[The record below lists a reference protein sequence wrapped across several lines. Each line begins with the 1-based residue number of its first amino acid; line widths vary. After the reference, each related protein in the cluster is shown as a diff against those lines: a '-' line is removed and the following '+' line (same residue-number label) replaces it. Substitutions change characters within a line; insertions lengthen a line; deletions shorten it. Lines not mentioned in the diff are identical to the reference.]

1 MNKATENKSKLLS
14 ISNNL
19 MVPDVDKTLNYYNN
33 LGFETVYKSTNN
45 DIAYW
50 AYIKKDNIELFL
62 QSTTSLTE
70 EFPELENQK
79 NGAALTLWIRVENIV
94 QWYEAIKNKAD
105 VIRPLAVTPYN
116 GANEFVIQ
124 DINGFILHFSDF
136 DLQKELNT

>member
-14 ISNNL
+14 IANNL

-94 QWYEAIKNKAD
+94 QWYETIKNKAD
-105 VIRPLAVTPYN
+105 VIRPLGVTPYN